1 MSWLFYFIFIFTL
14 YSFLGWCLEEVFSY
28 FVLGYFKKDGFLSIP
43 FKPMYGTAVSILVYM
58 YEFLEFSKVSM
69 ILFFF
74 LVPTTVEY
82 VSGFLLEKY
91 FGKSY
96 WDYKDMKYNFQGI
109 ICLRFSLA
117 WIGLSA
123 LILFVVQPMI
133 NNMYLNVQEPFEY
146 ISMILFVYIVFD
158 FAEITFENFYKKVP

>member
-1 MSWLFYFIFIFTL
+1 MSGLFYFIFIFTL

-58 YEFLEFSKVSM
+58 YEFLEFSKWSM

-123 LILFVVQPMI
+123 LTIFAIQPVI
-133 NNMYLNVQEPFEY
+133 SRIYLTFQGVLKY
-146 ISMILFVYIVFD
+146 VAMILAAYIVID
-158 FAEITFENFYKKVP
+158 FIEITFNKCYKKVP

>member
-1 MSWLFYFIFIFTL
+1 MSGLFYFIFIFVI

-28 FVLGYFKKDGFLSIP
+28 FVLGYFKKEGFLNIP
-43 FKPMYGTAVSILVYM
+43 FKPMYGTAATILVCM
-58 YEFLEFSKVSM
+58 YEFLEFSKLSM
-69 ILFFF
+69 IPFFF

-117 WIGLSA
+117 WIVLSA
-123 LILFVVQPMI
+123 LIIFVIQPII
-133 NNMYLNVQEPFEY
+133 NQVYFNIEEPFIY
-146 ISMILFVYIVFD
+146 FSMIAFVYIIFD
-158 FAEITFENFYKKVP
+158 FAEVVFENFYKKVP